1 MATRMDV
8 TYLCDVCQQ
17 ETLIKE
23 EMFTYFV
30 DIPTTNKKKFNRMEM
45 DLCVDCAESFEA
57 LYNDAW
63 RLANGG
69 IKEPIKVT
77 VGKEKSA
84 FISTTCKEC
93 GFEAKS
99 LNGLGVHT
107 VRKHGR

>member
-17 ETLIKE
+17 ETLVKE

-63 RLANGG
+63 RPETNG
-69 IKEPIKVT
+69 IKPPIKVT
-77 VGKEKSA
+77 VSKEVPA
-84 FISTTCKEC
+84 FGPPICKEC
-93 GFEAKS
+93 GFVAKS
-99 LNGLGVHT
+99 FSGLGVHT
-107 VRKHGR
+107 VRKHGK